1 MKRIRLIGLCLVA
14 AFAMSAAAVATASAA
29 PDYGRCKAL
38 TGGKYQD
45 KGCTIAS
52 VPGKEKYEWYPWGSG
67 LPTPENRGVTTK
79 LKGKSATLET
89 VKGAKV
95 VCTSETGAG
104 EIAYYNYVIET
115 MTFKGCTS
123 AGLPCTTSGQA
134 AGTIV
139 GGPAYDYLVFQ
150 SGKQGG
156 RMLYEGG
163 YWILF
168 ECAGGPLASL
178 HVKIYYA
185 AISSPVK
192 LGKMVTKET
201 VKYTATKGKQ
211 VPDENETYG
220 SGLYLRAQLW
230 TPAEEFIEEV
240 QTGLTMTVIQKYN
253 EKWEI
258 NPVL

>member
-1 MKRIRLIGLCLVA
+1 MKRIRLIRLCLVA
-14 AFAMSAAAVATASAA
+14 AFAMSAAAVTTASAT

-67 LPTPENRGVTTK
+67 LPTAENRGVTTK

-104 EIAYYNYVIET
+104 EIASSIYVIET
-115 MTFKGCTS
+115 MTFKGCSS
-123 AGLPCTTSGQA
+123 AGLPCTTAGQA

-139 GGPAYDYLVFQ
+139 AGPAYDYVVFQ
-150 SGKQGG
+150 SGQQGG
-156 RMLYEGG
+156 RMLQEGY
-163 YWILF
+163 YWIYF
-168 ECAGGPLASL
+168 ECAGGPLAAL
-178 HVKIYYA
+178 HVKIYYGA
-185 AISSPVK
+185 TGATK
-192 LGKMVTKET
+192 FGKMVTKET

-211 VPDENETYG
+211 VPIANETYG
-220 SGLYLRAQLW
+220 ETYLKAQIFS
-230 TPAEEFIEEV
+230 PAEEFIEEV

-258 NPVL
+258 NPVV

>member
-1 MKRIRLIGLCLVA
+1 MKRIRLVGFCLIA
-14 AFAMSAAAVATASAA
+14 TFAMSAVMVATASAA
-29 PDYGRCKAL
+29 PDYGRCKPL

-45 KGCTIAS
+45 KGCTKAS
-52 VPGKEKYEWYPWGSG
+52 VPGKEKYEWYAWGSE

-104 EIAYYNYVIET
+104 EIAGPIQVIGT
-115 MTFKGCTS
+115 MTFKGCSS
-123 AGLPCTTSGQA
+123 AGLPCTTAGQA

-139 GGPAYDYLVFQ
+139 AGPAFDYVAFQ

-156 RMLYEGG
+156 RMLYEGT
-163 YWILF
+163 YWISF

-178 HVKIYYA
+178 HVRVYYGA
-185 AISSPVK
+185 TGATK
-192 LGKMVTKET
+192 FGKMVTKET

-211 VPDENETYG
+211 VPEQNETFG
-220 SGLYLRAQLW
+220 MFVLIANLF
-230 TPAEEFIEEV
+230 TPADEFIESV
-240 QTGLTMTVIQKYN
+240 QTGLTMTITQKYN

-258 NPVL
+258 NPVV

>member
-1 MKRIRLIGLCLVA
+1 MRLKMMGGCLVA

-45 KGCTIAS
+45 KGCTTAS

-89 VKGAKV
+89 VTGAKV

-104 EIAYYNYVIET
+104 EIASSIYVIET
-115 MTFKGCTS
+115 MTFKGCSS
-123 AGLPCTTSGQA
+123 AGLPCTTAGQA

-139 GGPAYDYLVFQ
+139 AGPAYDYLVFQ

-156 RMLYEGG
+156 RMLYEGY
-163 YWILF
+163 YWIVF

-185 AISSPVK
+185 ATGTTK
-192 LGKMVTKET
+192 FGKMVTKET

-211 VPDENETYG
+211 IPEENETYG
-220 SGLYLRAQLW
+220 TVYLRAQLW

-258 NPVL
+258 NPVV

>member
-1 MKRIRLIGLCLVA
+1 MRLKMMGGCLVA
-14 AFAMSAAAVATASAA
+14 AFAMSAVAVATASAA

-45 KGCTIAS
+45 KGCTAAS

-104 EIAYYNYVIET
+104 EIASSIYVIET
-115 MTFKGCTS
+115 MTFKGCSS
-123 AGLPCTTSGQA
+123 AGLPCTTAGQA

-139 GGPAYDYLVFQ
+139 AGPAYDYVVFQ

-163 YWILF
+163 YWIVF

-185 AISSPVK
+185 ATGATK
-192 LGKMVTKET
+192 FGKMVTKET

-211 VPDENETYG
+211 IPEENETYG
-220 SGLYLRAQLW
+220 TVYLRAQLW

-258 NPVL
+258 NPVV